1 MPDKDTD
8 NKKEEEITGSEL
20 EQMCTSDLLDL
31 YSHPS
36 ERVSSDNQQYISLLI
51 VDHLEQMSVS
61 ELLHTQM
68 THPRKGLPKEL
79 LRPAQRFAFN
89 RIKKGEEDILRI
101 HQGFKSRFFGNDIKI
116 KPFTNYLDYLM
127 FLWKDQPT
135 NFIQNQYSSLDE
147 RARNFL
153 DKYPIVETEYDK
165 KSQKKG
171 GFIAGIDKIALCIEV
186 VYSNSNPK
194 SRPVAVMFARR
205 KDTDRAIEKMAYRLV
220 MKEENERRREKNSHV
235 TEYDSEVII
244 DDWFGYNLA
253 AYRMDRVYEVKNR
266 TRDYLT
272 NRLGFKIKEVDDHY
286 KDKKRK
292 DGMIQIK
299 CINPEYGDSAL
310 REVVVTDIISK
321 FVDEADHIS
330 FRARQQNDIKNFTSK
345 QREKFERYVRRGK
358 MLFEYLPKQRQRV
371 LADGTF

>member
-1 MPDKDTD
+1 MPNKDTD
-8 NKKEEEITGSEL
+8 NEGKEITVEKL
-20 EQMCTSDLLDL
+20 EQMCTSDLLHL
-31 YSHPS
+31 HSHPS

-68 THPRKGLPKEL
+68 THPRKGLPKEFL
-79 LRPAQRFAFN
+79 WPAQRLAFN

-101 HQGFKSRFFGNDIKI
+101 YQGFKSRFFGNEVKI

-127 FLWKDQPT
+127 FLWKDRPT
-135 NFIQNQYSSLDE
+135 NFIQNQYGSLDE

-153 DKYPIVETEYDK
+153 DKYPIVETEFDN
-165 KSQKKG
+165 KSQKRG
-171 GFIAGIDKIALCIEV
+171 GFIAGIGKIDLCIEV
-186 VYSNSNPK
+186 IYSNSNPK
-194 SRPVAVMFARR
+194 SRPVAVMFGRR
-205 KDTDRAIEKMAYRLV
+205 KDTRRATEKMAYRLV

-235 TEYDSEVII
+235 MEYDSEVII
-244 DDWFGYNLA
+244 DDWFGFNLA
-253 AYRMDRVYEVKNR
+253 AYRRDRVYEVKNR

-272 NRLGFKIKEVDDHY
+272 KRLGFKIKEIDDHY
-286 KDKKRK
+286 KDRKRK

-310 REVVVTDIISK
+310 REVVITDIISK

-345 QREKFERYVRRGK
+345 QREKFERYVRRGEK
-358 MLFEYLPKQRQRV
+358 LFEYLPEQRQRV
-371 LADGTF
+371 LANGPF